1 MQPTINEAFQTYVGS
16 AVQRIGDMAIKR
28 SELKAELRKA
38 LKNAEIVPFFQPMVG
53 IRTGMLV
60 GFEVLARWLHPQQ
73 GTIRPDEFIPVAEQA
88 GLIGE
93 LTETILLQAFAATT
107 ALKKDLGISVN
118 ISPIQLRDPS
128 LPDEI
133 LRAASM
139 AAFPLKRLTIEI
151 TESAL
156 VDNLE
161 LAASIATRLKS
172 FGVKLA
178 LDDFGTGYSSLRNLQ
193 ALPFDELK
201 VDRSFVSSMIQ
212 SRDSRKIV
220 AAVIGLGQSLKLT
233 TVAEG
238 IENET
243 QADILRWLGCDV
255 GQGWIYGPPVA
266 ARDLLKIV
274 DAPMSTATHT
284 LHDSPASDLITC
296 IEPLPSQRLAQLQ
309 AIYDGA
315 PVGLAFV
322 DADLRYVSVNQRLAS
337 LNGIAVEDHLGRK
350 LSDVMPR
357 EIYQKVEP
365 YLHRALKGEAITGLE
380 LTRPV
385 TPANPEPMTLLVSHQ
400 PARDEGGEVIGISVA
415 IVDISERMRVIQ
427 ALRASEEHYRHMVEF
442 NPHMPWIM
450 EPNGNV
456 IEVSPH
462 WLEFTGQTSEQTLG
476 MGWKNSVHP
485 EDLSRLLPTLLAS
498 LQSGDPFDLKYRIR
512 TRDGGW
518 RWVRTRGSARRT
530 EDGTILRWYGSSEDI
545 EEIMNLKQKLHE
557 TEAKLAALLEEKN
570 HSS

>member
-1 MQPTINEAFQTYVGS
+1 
-16 AVQRIGDMAIKR
+16 MAIKR
-28 SELKAELRKA
+28 SELKSELKKA
-38 LKNAEIVPFFQPMVG
+38 LKHAEIVPFFQPMVG
-53 IRTGMLV
+53 IRTGKLV
-60 GFEVLARWLHPQQ
+60 GFEVLARWLHPQR
-73 GTIRPDEFIPVAEQA
+73 GTIRPDEFIPVAEET

-107 ALKKDLGISVN
+107 ALQKDLNISVN

-133 LRAASM
+133 RRAAEM
-139 AAFPLKRLTIEI
+139 AAFPLHRLTVEI

-161 LAASIATRLKS
+161 LAASIASRLKS
-172 FGVKLA
+172 LGVKLA

-255 GQGWIYGPPVA
+255 GQGWLYGPPVA
-266 ARDLLKIV
+266 ERDLPKVIA
-274 DAPMSTATHT
+274 APMSTATHT

-315 PVGLAFV
+315 PVALAFV

-337 LNGIAVEDHLGRK
+337 LSGISVEEHLGQK
-350 LSDVMPR
+350 LSEVMPPA
-357 EIYQKVEP
+357 IYSQIEP
-365 YLHRALKGEAITGLE
+365 YLLRALKGEAITGLE
-380 LTRPV
+380 V
-385 TPANPEPMTLLVSHQ
+385 TQPAIFGESKSVTYLISHQ
-400 PARDEGGEVIGISVA
+400 PAWDEGGEVIGVSVA
-415 IVDISERMRVIQ
+415 IVDITDRMRVIQ
-427 ALRASEEHYRHMVEF
+427 ALRASKEHYRHMVEL

-450 EPNGNV
+450 EPSGKV

-462 WLEFTGQTSEQTLG
+462 WEEFTGQTTDQTLSS
-476 MGWKNSVHP
+476 GWRNAVHP
-485 EDLSRLLPTLLAS
+485 QDLERMLPILLAS
-498 LQSGDPFDLKYRIR
+498 LQSGDPFDIEHRIG
-512 TRDGGW
+512 TRDGSW
-518 RWVRTRGSARRT
+518 RWVRARGNALRS
-530 EDGTILRWYGSSEDI
+530 EDGTILRWYGSTEDV
-545 EEIMNLKQKLHE
+545 EDYMKLKQKLSE
-557 TEAKLAALLEEKN
+557 TEAKLAALLEEKKQR
-570 HSS
+570 S

>member
-1 MQPTINEAFQTYVGS
+1 MLSQRFKGS
-16 AVQRIGDMAIKR
+16 IEMATKR
-28 SELKAELRKA
+28 SEMKAELRKA
-38 LKNAEIVPFFQPMVG
+38 LKNGEIVPYFQPMVG
-53 IRTGMLV
+53 IRTGKLV
-60 GFEVLARWLHPQQ
+60 GFEVLARWLHPQR
-73 GTIRPDEFIPVAEQA
+73 GTVHPDEFIAIAEQA
-88 GLIGE
+88 DLIGE

-107 ALKKDLGISVN
+107 ALKKDLNISVN

-133 LRAASM
+133 RRAAAM
-139 AAFPLKRLTIEI
+139 AAFPLQRLTIEI

-172 FGVKLA
+172 LGVKLA

-201 VDRSFVSSMIQ
+201 VDRTFVSSMIQ

-255 GQGWIYGPPVA
+255 GQGWLYGPPVA
-266 ARDLLKIV
+266 ERDLPKIIA
-274 DAPMSTATHT
+274 APMSTATHT

-315 PVGLAFV
+315 PVGLGFV
-322 DADLRYVSVNQRLAS
+322 DAELRYVSVNQRLAS
-337 LNGIAVEDHLGRK
+337 LNGIAVEDHLGRN
-350 LSDVMPR
+350 LSEVMPPV
-357 EIYQKVEP
+357 IYAKIEP
-365 YLHRALKGEAITGLE
+365 YLLRALKGEAITGLE
-380 LTRPV
+380 LT
-385 TPANPEPMTLLVSHQ
+385 TPPTPEKPEGIALLISHQ
-400 PARDEGGEVIGISVA
+400 PAWDEGGEVIGVSVA
-415 IVDISERMRVIQ
+415 IVDITDRMRVLE
-427 ALRASEEHYRHMVEF
+427 ALRASEEHYRHMVEL
-442 NPHMPWIM
+442 NAHMTWIM
-450 EPNGNV
+450 EGSGNL

-462 WLEFTGQTSEQTLG
+462 WQEFTGQTPEQALG
-476 MGWKNSVHP
+476 SGWKNAWHP
-485 EDLSRLLPTLLAS
+485 KDLEELIPILLAS
-498 LQSGDPFDLKYRIR
+498 LESGDPLDFPHRIR
-512 TRDGGW
+512 TKDGNW
-518 RWVRTRGSARRT
+518 RWLRARGSAQRDK
-530 EDGTILRWYGSSEDI
+530 DGTILRWYGTSEDI
-545 EEIMNLKQKLHE
+545 QEHMELKERLRE
-557 TEAKLAALLEEKN
+557 TEAKLDALKEKQLC
-570 HSS
+570 

>member
-1 MQPTINEAFQTYVGS
+1 
-16 AVQRIGDMAIKR
+16 MATKR
-28 SELKAELRKA
+28 SEMKVELRKA
-38 LKNAEIVPFFQPMVG
+38 LKSGEIVPYFQPMVG
-53 IRTGMLV
+53 IRTGKLV
-60 GFEVLARWLHPQQ
+60 GFEVLARWLHPQR
-73 GTIRPDEFIPVAEQA
+73 GTIHPDVFIPIAEQA

-93 LTETILLQAFAATT
+93 LTETILLQAFAAT
-107 ALKKDLGISVN
+107 ASLKKGLNISVN
-118 ISPIQLRDPS
+118 VSPIQLRDSS
-128 LPDEI
+128 LAEEI
-133 LRAASM
+133 ARAAAM
-139 AAFPLKRLTIEI
+139 AAFPLHRLTIEI

-161 LAASIATRLKS
+161 LAASIATKLKQL
-172 FGVKLA
+172 GVKLA

-266 ARDLLKIV
+266 ARDLTKII

-350 LSDVMPR
+350 LSEVMPP
-357 EIYQKVEP
+357 EIYSKVKP
-365 YLHRALKGEAITGLE
+365 YLLRALKGEAITGLE
-380 LTRPV
+380 LIKPA
-385 TPANPEPMTLLVSHQ
+385 TPENPEPIALLVSHQ
-400 PARDEGGEVIGISVA
+400 PARDEAGEVIGISVA
-415 IVDISERMRVIQ
+415 IVDISDHKKMEDARR
-427 ALRASEEHYRHMVEF
+427 RSEDHYRYMVQL
-442 NPHMPWIM
+442 NPQMPWIM
-450 EPNGNV
+450 EPSGKV
-456 IEVSPH
+456 IEVSPR
-462 WLEFTGQTSEQTLG
+462 WEQITGRAIEETLG
-476 MGWKNSVHP
+476 LGWKNVVHP
-485 EDLSRLLPTLLAS
+485 EDLERILPILAHS
-498 LQSGDPFDLKYRIR
+498 LQSGDPFDLEYRIC
-512 TRDGGW
+512 TKDNHW
-518 RWVRTRGSARRT
+518 RWMRTRGNPRRS
-530 EDGTILRWYGSSEDI
+530 ESGEILLWYGSTEDI
-545 EEIMNLKQKLHE
+545 QEYVELKTKLHE
-557 TEAKLAALLEEKN
+557 TEDRLAALLKEKQLC
-570 HSS
+570 

>member
-1 MQPTINEAFQTYVGS
+1 
-16 AVQRIGDMAIKR
+16 MATKR

-38 LKNAEIVPFFQPMVG
+38 LKNAEIVPYFQPMVG
-53 IRTGMLV
+53 IRTGTLV
-60 GFEVLARWLHPQQ
+60 GFEVLARWLHPRR
-73 GTIRPDEFIPVAEQA
+73 GTIHPDEFIPVAEQE

-107 ALKKDLGISVN
+107 ALKKDLTISVN
-118 ISPIQLRDPS
+118 VSPVQLRDPS
-128 LPDEI
+128 LPEEI
-133 LRAASM
+133 RRAAAM
-139 AAFPLKRLTIEI
+139 AAFPLRQLTIEI

-161 LAASIATRLKS
+161 LAASIATKLKR

-201 VDRSFVSSMIQ
+201 VDRSFVCSMIQ

-255 GQGWIYGPPVA
+255 GQGWLYGPPVSVQ
-266 ARDLLKIV
+266 DLSKVIA
-274 DAPMSTATHT
+274 APMSTATHT
-284 LHDSPASDLITC
+284 LRDSPASDLITC

-322 DADLRYVSVNQRLAS
+322 DADLRYVSVNQRLAT
-337 LNGIAVEDHLGRK
+337 LNGHRVEDHIGRK
-350 LSDVMPR
+350 LSEVIDPVVYSEM
-357 EIYQKVEP
+357 EP
-365 YLHRALKGEAITGLE
+365 YLLRALKGEAITGLE
-380 LTRPV
+380 ITKPSTSDDSRP
-385 TPANPEPMTLLVSHQ
+385 TIHLVSHQ
-400 PARDEGGEVIGISVA
+400 PARDEGGEVIGVSVA
-415 IVDISERMRVIQ
+415 MVDITERMRVIQ

-450 EPNGNV
+450 EPSGKV

-462 WLEFTGQTSEQTLG
+462 WGEFTGQLPEETFGS
-476 MGWKNSVHP
+476 GWKNAVHP
-485 EDLSRLLPTLLAS
+485 EDLAHLLPTFQAS
-498 LQSGDPFDLKYRIR
+498 LQSGDPFDIEYRIR
-512 TRDGGW
+512 TKDGGW
-518 RWVRTRGSARRT
+518 RWVRTRGKARRG
-530 EDGTILRWYGSSEDI
+530 ENDEILRWYGSTEDI
-545 EEIMNLKQKLHE
+545 EDHIKLKQTLRE
-557 TEAKLAALLEEKN
+557 TEAKLAALLKEKK
-570 HSS
+570 HLQ

>member
-1 MQPTINEAFQTYVGS
+1 
-16 AVQRIGDMAIKR
+16 MATKR
-28 SELKAELRKA
+28 SEIKAELRKA
-38 LKNAEIVPFFQPMVG
+38 LRGGEIVPYFQPMVG
-53 IRTGMLV
+53 IRTGLLV
-60 GFEVLARWLHPQQ
+60 GFEVLARWLHPQR
-73 GTIRPDEFIPVAEQA
+73 GTIHPDVFIPVAEQE

-93 LTETILLQAFAATT
+93 LTETILLQAFAATVS
-107 ALKKDLGISVN
+107 LKKGLNISVN
-118 ISPIQLRDPS
+118 VSPIQLRDAALS
-128 LPDEI
+128 EEI
-133 LRAASM
+133 ARAAAM
-139 AAFPLKRLTIEI
+139 AAFPLHQLTIEI

-161 LAASIATRLKS
+161 LAASIATKLKHL
-172 FGVKLA
+172 GVKLA

-266 ARDLLKIV
+266 AHDLAKII
-274 DAPMSTATHT
+274 DAPMSTSTHT

-350 LSDVMPR
+350 LSEVMPP
-357 EIYQKVEP
+357 EIYQKIEP
-365 YLHRALKGEAITGLE
+365 YLYRALTGEAITGLE
-380 LTRPV
+380 LSKPI
-385 TPANPEPMTLLVSHQ
+385 TPGSSESMTLLVSHQ
-400 PARDEGGEVIGISVA
+400 PARDEGGEVIGVSVA
-415 IVDISERMRVIQ
+415 IVDISDHKKMDDARRK
-427 ALRASEEHYRHMVEF
+427 SEDHYRYMIEL
-442 NPHMPWIM
+442 NPQMPWIM
-450 EPNGNV
+450 EPSGKV
-456 IEVSPH
+456 IEASPR
-462 WLEFTGQTSEQTLG
+462 WEQITGQVLEETLNF
-476 MGWKNSVHP
+476 GWKSVVHP
-485 EDLSRLLPTLLAS
+485 QDLERMMPIVEGS
-498 LQSGDPFDLKYRIR
+498 LESGTPFDIEYRIC
-512 TRDGGW
+512 TKDHNW
-518 RWVRTRGSARRT
+518 RWMRTRGNPRRD
-530 EDGTILRWYGSSEDI
+530 EDGGVALWYGSTEDI
-545 EEIMNLKQKLHE
+545 QEFVELRKKLHE
-557 TEAKLAALLEEKN
+557 TEDRLSALVKDKQIR
-570 HSS
+570 

>member
-1 MQPTINEAFQTYVGS
+1 
-16 AVQRIGDMAIKR
+16 MATKR
-28 SELKAELRKA
+28 SEIKAELKKA
-38 LKNAEIVPFFQPMVG
+38 LKSGEIVPYFQPMVG
-53 IRTGMLV
+53 IRTGLLV
-60 GFEVLARWLHPQQ
+60 GFEVLARWLHPQR
-73 GTIRPDEFIPVAEQA
+73 GTIHPDVFIPVAEQA

-107 ALKKDLGISVN
+107 SLKRDLNISVN
-118 ISPIQLRDPS
+118 VSPIQLRDSS
-128 LPDEI
+128 LSEEI
-133 LRAASM
+133 ARAAAM
-139 AAFPLKRLTIEI
+139 ASFPLHRLTIEI

-161 LAASIATRLKS
+161 LAATIATKLKQL
-172 FGVKLA
+172 GVKLA

-201 VDRSFVSSMIQ
+201 VDRTFVSSMIQ

-266 ARDLLKIV
+266 ARDLPKII
-274 DAPMSTATHT
+274 DAPMSTSTHT

-350 LSDVMPR
+350 LSDVMPPV
-357 EIYQKVEP
+357 IYKKVEP
-365 YLHRALKGEAITGLE
+365 YLRRALKGEAITGLE

-385 TPANPEPMTLLVSHQ
+385 MPGNPDPITLLVSHQ
-400 PARDEGGEVIGISVA
+400 PARDEGGEVIGVSVA

-456 IEVSPH
+456 IEASPH

-476 MGWKNSVHP
+476 MGWKNAVHP
-485 EDLSRLLPTLLAS
+485 DDLNRLLPTLLAS
-498 LQSGDPFDLKYRIR
+498 LQSGDSFDFEYRIR
-512 TRDGGW
+512 TKDGAW

-530 EDGTILRWYGSSEDI
+530 ENGTILRWYGSTEDI
-545 EEIMNLKQKLHE
+545 EESMNLKQKLRE
-557 TEAKLAALLEEKN
+557 TEAKLEALLKEKP
-570 HSS
+570 SA

>member
-1 MQPTINEAFQTYVGS
+1 
-16 AVQRIGDMAIKR
+16 MATKR
-28 SELKAELRKA
+28 SEIKAELKKA
-38 LKNAEIVPFFQPMVG
+38 LKDGEIVPYFQPMVG
-53 IRTGMLV
+53 IRTGKLV
-60 GFEVLARWLHPQQ
+60 GFEVLARWLHPQR
-73 GTIRPDEFIPVAEQA
+73 GTVHPDIFIPVAEQA

-107 ALKKDLGISVN
+107 ALKKDLNISVN

-133 LRAASM
+133 RRAAAM
-139 AAFPLKRLTIEI
+139 AAFPLQRLTVEI

-161 LAASIATRLKS
+161 LAASIATRLKGL
-172 FGVKLA
+172 GVKLA

-201 VDRSFVSSMIQ
+201 VDRTFVSSMIQ

-255 GQGWIYGPPVA
+255 GQGWLYGPPVA
-266 ARDLLKIV
+266 ERDLPKVIA
-274 DAPMSTATHT
+274 APMSTATHT

-315 PVGLAFV
+315 PVALAFV
-322 DADLRYVSVNQRLAS
+322 DADLRYVSVNQRFAS
-337 LNGIAVEDHLGRK
+337 LNRITVEEHLGQK
-350 LSDVMPR
+350 LSDITPPG
-357 EIYQKVEP
+357 IYSEVEP
-365 YLHRALKGEAITGLE
+365 YLIRALKGEAITGLE
-380 LTRPV
+380 ITSPAAPNESRSV
-385 TPANPEPMTLLVSHQ
+385 THLISHQ
-400 PARDEGGEVIGISVA
+400 PAWDEGGEVIGVSVA
-415 IVDISERMRVIQ
+415 IVDITDRMRVLQ
-427 ALRASEEHYRHMVEF
+427 ALRASEEHYRHMVEL

-450 EPNGNV
+450 EPTGKL

-462 WLEFTGQTSEQTLG
+462 WEQFTGQTMGQTLSS
-476 MGWKNSVHP
+476 GWRNAVHP
-485 EDLSRLLPTLLAS
+485 QDLERLLPVLHAS
-498 LQSGDPFDLKYRIR
+498 LQSGDPFDIEHRVR
-512 TRDGGW
+512 ARDGSW
-518 RWVRTRGSARRT
+518 RWVRARGNALRS
-530 EDGTILRWYGSSEDI
+530 EDGTVLRWYGSSEDI
-545 EEIMNLKQKLHE
+545 EEHIQLKRKLRE
-557 TEAKLAALLEEKN
+557 TEARLAAVLEEKKLLA
-570 HSS
+570 

>member
-1 MQPTINEAFQTYVGS
+1 
-16 AVQRIGDMAIKR
+16 MAIKR
-28 SELKAELRKA
+28 SELKAELKKA

-53 IRTGMLV
+53 IRTGTLV
-60 GFEVLARWLHPQQ
+60 GFEVLARWLHPQR

-107 ALKKDLGISVN
+107 ALQKDLNISVN

-133 LRAASM
+133 LRAAAM

-266 ARDLLKIV
+266 ERDLPKIIA
-274 DAPMSTATHT
+274 APMSTATHT

-315 PVGLAFV
+315 PVALAFV

-337 LNGIAVEDHLGRK
+337 LNGISVEEHLGRK
-350 LSDVMPR
+350 LSDVMPPMIYS
-357 EIYQKVEP
+357 EIEP
-365 YLHRALKGEAITGLE
+365 YLIRALKGEAITGLE
-380 LTRPV
+380 ITK
-385 TPANPEPMTLLVSHQ
+385 PAMPDGSRAATHLVSHQ
-400 PARDEGGEVIGISVA
+400 PAWDEGGEVIGVSVA
-415 IVDISERMRVIQ
+415 IVDISDRMRVIQ
-427 ALRASEEHYRHMVEF
+427 ALRASEEHYRHMVEL

-450 EPNGNV
+450 EPSGKV

-462 WLEFTGQTSEQTLG
+462 WQDFTGQTIDQTLSS
-476 MGWKNSVHP
+476 GWRNAVHP
-485 EDLSRLLPTLLAS
+485 QDLEHLLPILSAS
-498 LQSGDPFDLKYRIR
+498 LRNGEPFDFEHRIR
-512 TRDGGW
+512 TKDGTW
-518 RWVRTRGSARRT
+518 RWVRARGNPLLS

-545 EEIMNLKQKLHE
+545 EETMNLKQKLRE
-557 TEAKLAALLEEKN
+557 TEAKLAALLEEKKQP
-570 HSS
+570 S

>member
-1 MQPTINEAFQTYVGS
+1 
-16 AVQRIGDMAIKR
+16 MATKR
-28 SELKAELRKA
+28 SEIKLELRKA
-38 LKNAEIVPFFQPMVG
+38 LKNGEIVPYFQPMVG

-60 GFEVLARWLHPQQ
+60 GFEVLARWLHPQR
-73 GTIRPDEFIPVAEQA
+73 GTIHPDEFIPVAEQA

-93 LTETILLQAFAATT
+93 LTETILLQAFAAT
-107 ALKKDLGISVN
+107 ASLKKGLNISVN
-118 ISPIQLRDPS
+118 VSPIQLRDSS
-128 LPDEI
+128 LSEEVA
-133 LRAASM
+133 RAAAM
-139 AAFPLKRLTIEI
+139 AAFPLHQLTIEI

-161 LAASIATRLKS
+161 LAASIATKLKNL
-172 FGVKLA
+172 GVKLA

-201 VDRSFVSSMIQ
+201 VDRTFVSSMIQ

-255 GQGWIYGPPVA
+255 GQGWLYGPPVA
-266 ARDLLKIV
+266 AQDLPKII

-322 DADLRYVSVNQRLAS
+322 DADLKYVSVNQRFARM
-337 LNGIAVEDHLGRK
+337 NGISVEEHLGRK
-350 LSDVMPR
+350 VSDISPPD
-357 EIYQKVEP
+357 IYSRIEP
-365 YLHRALKGEAITGLE
+365 SLLRALKGEAITGLE
-380 LTRPV
+380 LTVPATPERP
-385 TPANPEPMTLLVSHQ
+385 ERITLLATHQ
-400 PARDEGGEVIGISVA
+400 PARDEGGEVIGVSVA
-415 IVDISERMRVIQ
+415 IVDISDHKKMEDARQ
-427 ALRASEEHYRHMVEF
+427 KSEEHYRYMVQL
-442 NPHMPWIM
+442 NPQMPWIM
-450 EPNGNV
+450 EPNGMI

-462 WLEFTGQTSEQTLG
+462 WEELTGRTTEETLG
-476 MGWKNSVHP
+476 LGWQSVVHP
-485 EDLSRLLPTLLAS
+485 EDLEQMMPIVENS
-498 LQSGDPFDLKYRIR
+498 LRSGEPCDLEYRIR
-512 TRDGGW
+512 TKDNHW
-518 RWVRTRGSARRT
+518 RWMRTRGNPRRG
-530 EDGTILRWYGSSEDI
+530 EDGEILLWYGSTEDI
-545 EEIMNLKQKLHE
+545 QEYVELKKKLHE
-557 TEAKLAALLEEKN
+557 TEDKLAALLKEKQLRPVG
-570 HSS
+570 

>member
-1 MQPTINEAFQTYVGS
+1 
-16 AVQRIGDMAIKR
+16 MATKR
-28 SELKAELRKA
+28 SEIKAELKKA
-38 LKNAEIVPFFQPMVG
+38 LKIGDIVPYFQPMVG
-53 IRTGMLV
+53 IRTGKLV
-60 GFEVLARWLHPQQ
+60 GFEVLARWLHPR
-73 GTIRPDEFIPVAEQA
+73 GTIHPDVFIPVAEQE

-93 LTETILLQAFAATT
+93 LTETILLQAFAATVS
-107 ALKKDLGISVN
+107 LKKSLSISVN
-118 ISPIQLRDPS
+118 ISPIQLRDSS
-128 LPDEI
+128 LSEEI
-133 LRAASM
+133 ARAAAM
-139 AAFPLKRLTIEI
+139 AAFPLNQLTIEI

-161 LAASIATRLKS
+161 LAASIAIKLKKL
-172 FGVKLA
+172 GVKLA

-266 ARDLLKIV
+266 ARDLSKII

-337 LNGIAVEDHLGRK
+337 LNGISVEDHLGRK
-350 LSDVMPR
+350 VSEVTPPM
-357 EIYQKVEP
+357 IYSRIEP
-365 YLHRALKGEAITGLE
+365 YLLRALKGEPIAGLE
-380 LTRPV
+380 LTKPA
-385 TPANPEPMTLLVSHQ
+385 TPENPEHITLLASHQ
-400 PARDEGGEVIGISVA
+400 PARDEGGEVIGVSVA
-415 IVDISERMRVIQ
+415 IVDISDHRKMEDARQR
-427 ALRASEEHYRHMVEF
+427 SEDHYRYMVQL
-442 NPHMPWIM
+442 NPQILWIM
-450 EPNGNV
+450 EDSGTV
-456 IEVSPH
+456 TEISPH
-462 WLEFTGQTSEQTLG
+462 LEEITGQTPEETLG
-476 MGWKNSVHP
+476 LGWKNIIHP
-485 EDLSRLLPTLLAS
+485 EDLERIMPLIESS
-498 LQSGDPFDLKYRIR
+498 LRSGDPFDFECRIR
-512 TRDGGW
+512 TKDNLW
-518 RWVRTRGSARRT
+518 RWVRSRGNPRRGQ
-530 EDGTILRWYGSSEDI
+530 DGKILLWYGSTEDI
-545 EEIMNLKQKLHE
+545 EEYVELKKKLHD
-557 TEAKLAALLEEKN
+557 TEERLAALLKEKQLR
-570 HSS
+570 

>member
-1 MQPTINEAFQTYVGS
+1 
-16 AVQRIGDMAIKR
+16 MAIKR
-28 SELKAELRKA
+28 SELIAELKKA
-38 LKNAEIVPFFQPMVG
+38 LKNSEIVPFFQPMVG
-53 IRTGMLV
+53 IRTGVLV
-60 GFEVLARWLHPQQ
+60 GFEVLARWLHPQR

-107 ALKKDLGISVN
+107 ALKKDLNISVN

-133 LRAASM
+133 LRAAAM

-172 FGVKLA
+172 LGVKLA

-255 GQGWIYGPPVA
+255 GQGWIYGPPVSVQ
-266 ARDLLKIV
+266 DLPKII

-284 LHDSPASDLITC
+284 LHNSPASDLITC

-322 DADLRYVSVNQRLAS
+322 DAELRYVSVNQRLAS
-337 LNGIAVEDHLGRK
+337 LNGISVEDHLGRK
-350 LSDVMPR
+350 LSDVMPSA
-357 EIYQKVEP
+357 IYKKVEP
-365 YLHRALKGEAITGLE
+365 YLQRALKGEAITGLE

-385 TPANPEPMTLLVSHQ
+385 MPDSPEPVTLLVSHQ
-400 PARDEGGEVIGISVA
+400 PARDEGGEVIGVSVA

-427 ALRASEEHYRHMVEF
+427 ALRASEEHYRNMVEL

-450 EPNGNV
+450 EPTGKV

-462 WLEFTGQTSEQTLG
+462 WQKFTGQTMNQTLSS
-476 MGWKNSVHP
+476 GWKEAVHP
-485 EDLSRLLPTLLAS
+485 QDLENLMPELLAS
-498 LQSGDPFDLKYRIR
+498 LQSGDPFDFEHRVR
-512 TRDGGW
+512 TKDGSW
-518 RWVRTRGSARRT
+518 RWVRARGNALRS

-545 EEIMNLKQKLHE
+545 EEYMQLRQKLRE
-557 TEAKLAALLEEKN
+557 TEAELATLREEKQ
-570 HSS
+570 HS